1 MSEKK
6 ISYYVQ
12 HIILYIVSFTTQV
25 GTSIIPSSWIF
36 CLLGG
41 SVRPGLGAEALE
53 YCLSVGKMTECTKG
67 IVGTQNDIE
76 NKSYQMLTTNNLMMD
91 WCSLRR
97 YHSRQVCEEE

>member
-1 MSEKK
+1 M
-6 ISYYVQ
+6 YN
-12 HIILYIVSFTTQV
+12 ILYIIIVSFTTQSKKV

-36 CLLGG
+36 CLLGR

-76 NKSYQMLTTNNLMMD
+76 NKSYQMLTTNNLMME

-97 YHSRQVCEEE
+97 YHSRHVCEEE